1 MIIELSIIPLGV
13 GTSVSRLLAPALR
26 ELKRRGVRY
35 KITPMCTIFEAESLD
50 EALKVVRAAHE
61 AVFKAGVGRVITTIR
76 IDDRRDLKRSM
87 EEKVESLLGL
97 I

>member
-1 MIIELSIIPLGV
+1 
-13 GTSVSRLLAPALR
+13 
-26 ELKRRGVRY
+26 
-35 KITPMCTIFEAESLD
+35 FEAESLD